1 MLKKITMLKF
11 FNFLLIVLLVVFCSC
26 SSNDEP
32 HTKSVYEYEGEIEYV
47 YENEVLCKILK
58 SPDNAYEVGAPY
70 ADMCRIYFSRSDFSD
85 VEFYKGQVI
94 HFQILEYGPD
104 TTHSHYAHYIYYICT
119 IKLL

>member
-1 MLKKITMLKF
+1 MLKKISMLKL
-11 FNFLLIVLLVVFCSC
+11 FNYLLIVLLVAICSC
-26 SSNDEP
+26 SSDDEP
-32 HTKSVYEYEGEIEYV
+32 YTEIYEGEIEYV

-58 SPDNAYEVGAPY
+58 SPVNAYEAGAPY
-70 ADMCRIYFSRSDFSD
+70 ANMCRIYFSRSDFSD